1 MKRIDKL
8 SCLIIPSTLFGIWQL
23 IFAQENAAWL
33 DQYKRTRVTNYV
45 TCALTKKFLKNTA
58 KMSTLF
64 EGETVKDFCFFQN
77 SDKSENQKKKS
88 VLEKKCFYRG
98 KTQCLGSP
106 VLARIHVHVRPNRR
120 VQVRKILPEYFNV
133 VIDFN
138 VDLTLCV
145 ARIPF
150 RIL

>member
-1 MKRIDKL
+1 
-8 SCLIIPSTLFGIWQL
+8 
-23 IFAQENAAWL
+23 
-33 DQYKRTRVTNYV
+33 
-45 TCALTKKFLKNTA
+45 
-58 KMSTLF
+58 MSTLF
-64 EGETVKDFCFFQN
+64 EGETVKDFFFKTRT
-77 SDKSENQKKKS
+77 SLRTKIQKKKS
-88 VLEKKCFYRG
+88 SFGKKFIYRG